1 MSERRFSRRVAIHGR
16 LTKPSVRSVPRGGS
30 SRLRRGAERDIAAL
44 VELEQAVFAGDR
56 LSLRQFRHHLDAPS
70 TDLIVAA
77 NAGAV
82 DGYALLFRRRGS
94 LIGRVY
100 SIAVAPSARGQGLG
114 DRLLQRLESIA
125 RARGLSE
132 IRLEVRKDNRIALA
146 LYERR
151 GYQRFGE
158 RRGYY
163 EDGGD
168 AWRLAK
174 SLLPR
179 RRRRERHTR

>member
-30 SRLRRGAERDIAAL
+30 PRLRRGAERDIAAL

-94 LIGRVY
+94 LIGPVLGAGIVNGMK
-100 SIAVAPSARGQGLG
+100 SWFTVAFPEYWLFALGALFILVTLYLPKGVIGL
-114 DRLLQRLESIA
+114 L
-125 RARGLSE
+125 
-132 IRLEVRKDNRIALA
+132 RKK
-146 LYERR
+146 
-151 GYQRFGE
+151 GE
-158 RRGYY
+158 Q
-163 EDGGD
+163 
-168 AWRLAK
+168 
-174 SLLPR
+174 
-179 RRRRERHTR
+179 

>member
-1 MSERRFSRRVAIHGR
+1 MSERRYSRRVAIQGR
-16 LTKPSVRSVPRGGS
+16 LSKAVARNAPRGRPP
-30 SRLRRGAERDIAAL
+30 RLRRAAVRDLAAL
-44 VELEQAVFAGDR
+44 VAMEQSVFSGDR
-56 LSLRQFRHHLDAPS
+56 LSLRQFRRHLESPS
-70 TDLIVAA
+70 ADLVVAA
-77 NAGAV
+77 GSDGV

-94 LIGRVY
+94 LVGRIY
-100 SIAVAPSARGQGLG
+100 SIAVAPAARGQGLG

-125 RARGLSE
+125 RASGLAE
-132 IRLEVRKDNRIALA
+132 MRLEVRKDNAGAVA

-158 RRGYY
+158 REGYY

-168 AWRLAK
+168 AWRMSK

-179 RRRRERHTR
+179 RRRRDRHAR